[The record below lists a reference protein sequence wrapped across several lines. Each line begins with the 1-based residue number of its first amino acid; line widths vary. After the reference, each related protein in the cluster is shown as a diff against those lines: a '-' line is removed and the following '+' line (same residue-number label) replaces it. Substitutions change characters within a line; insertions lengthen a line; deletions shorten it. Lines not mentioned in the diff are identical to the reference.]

1 MRLPLEQRLK
11 IFTGDNPRLPLSPA
25 PPLRKR
31 PHEPHNPSHL
41 PVSAGKFLRPTA
53 LPSIP
58 NLLIAHR
65 ELLLT
70 SPSLNESI

>member
-11 IFTGDNPRLPLSPA
+11 ILTGDNPRLPLSPA
-25 PPLRKR
+25 PPSSKR
-31 PHEPHNPSHL
+31 PHEPHDPSHQ
-41 PVSAGKFLRPTA
+41 PASAGKFLRPTA
-53 LPSIP
+53 LPLASS
-58 NLLIAHR
+58 LLIAPR

>member
-11 IFTGDNPRLPLSPA
+11 ILTGDNPRLSLSPA
-25 PPLRKR
+25 PPLSKR
-31 PHEPHNPSHL
+31 PREPHNPSQR
-41 PVSAGKFLRPTA
+41 PASADEFLRPTA
-53 LPSIP
+53 LPSASS
-58 NLLIAHR
+58 LLIAHR